1 MTADPHRPLVLSNF
15 LTEVEAG
22 LLIAFLEGQGVKA
35 FNSGAGGSTGWPDA
49 AAYSQVVV
57 REVDLSKA
65 QALLEEWLS
74 SDSFEDPSDP
84 IEEQD
89 DESDE

>member
-1 MTADPHRPLVLSNF
+1 MATDPHRPVVLSNF

-22 LLIAFLEGQGVKA
+22 LLIAFLEGQGIKA

-65 QALLEEWLS
+65 KELLSEWLS
-74 SDSFEDPSDP
+74 ADSCEDPSDSV
-84 IEEQD
+84 EERD
-89 DESDE
+89 DASDA

>member
-1 MTADPHRPLVLSNF
+1 MTADPHRPVVLSNF

-57 REVDLSKA
+57 REVDLEKA
-65 QALLEEWLS
+65 KGLLEEWLS
-74 SDSFEDPSDP
+74 SESDEYPTDSFE
-84 IEEQD
+84 EQG
-89 DESDE
+89 DESDA